1 MIFLNNVP
9 IVPTIFPDGTSQVWK
24 LDPNLLEP
32 SPSNKIRW
40 DFSHEGEFIQLA
52 QLVMLLK
59 HYGCN
64 STLEIKYLPYGRQD
78 KEISNKTTF
87 ALHVFAKLLN
97 TLDLK
102 EVIIHDPHSEA
113 ALQLINNSQAIYPY
127 AELDVI
133 IAEIGTNMIC
143 FPDAGAR
150 SKYAKEYIV
159 DCPFIYGE
167 KKRNQ
172 LTGNIFNYILIGD
185 PSNKNVLIVD
195 DICDG
200 GMTFKLLAKE
210 LLEKGA
216 NEVNLFVTHGIF
228 SKGLKTLY
236 ESGINYIFT
245 QNGEVSELKGEITY
259 RRLAYHA

>member
-102 EVIIHDPHSEA
+102 EVIIHYPHSEA

-159 DCPFIYGE
+159 DCPFIY
-167 KKRNQ
+167 
-172 LTGNIFNYILIGD
+172 
-185 PSNKNVLIVD
+185 
-195 DICDG
+195 
-200 GMTFKLLAKE
+200 
-210 LLEKGA
+210 
-216 NEVNLFVTHGIF
+216 EVNLFVTHGIF